1 MGDSFSQTRNVNAKT
16 STTKMLRFSLFCI
29 ALSTLNPYCFAA
41 QVDARTARQY
51 GQQQV
56 NGQQQQQQF
65 APQERQGFG
74 GSVGVQTP
82 FGGLDGNVNLGLPNA
97 NDNSLLTNSIIVL
110 GVISLVNTVATVV
123 IPFFT
128 KKPDPPVVSTTDP
141 PVTTT
146 DPTPE
151 GGAGAER
158 SMRSLVSDETMKA
171 LEEAA
176 IDGILKVKAKY

>member
-128 KKPDPPVVSTTDP
+128 K
-141 PVTTT
+141 PVTVVETPTT
-146 DPTPE
+146 TPAPTAEE
-151 GGAGAER
+151 GTKTAR

-176 IDGILKVKAKY
+176 IDGILKVKAKYL

>member
-56 NGQQQQQQF
+56 NGQQQQQF

-82 FGGLDGNVNLGLPNA
+82 FGGLDGSVNLGLPNA

>member
-1 MGDSFSQTRNVNAKT
+1 MGSTEDSSSQTRNVNANT
-16 STTKMLRFSLFCI
+16 SIIKMLRFSLFCI

-56 NGQQQQQQF
+56 NGQQQQQF

-128 KKPDPPVVSTTDP
+128 KPVVEPPTTP
-141 PVTTT
+141 ATPA
-146 DPTPE
+146 PTAEE
-151 GGAGAER
+151 GTKTAR

-176 IDGILKVKAKY
+176 IDGILKVKAKYL

>member
-1 MGDSFSQTRNVNAKT
+1 MGEDSFSQTRNVNANA

-51 GQQQV
+51 AQQQV
-56 NGQQQQQQF
+56 NGQQQQQF

-128 KKPDPPVVSTTDP
+128 KPVVEPPTTPAP
-141 PVTTT
+141 PATPTTPA
-146 DPTPE
+146 PTAEE
-151 GGAGAER
+151 GTKTAS

-171 LEEAA
+171 LEE
-176 IDGILKVKAKY
+176 

>member
-1 MGDSFSQTRNVNAKT
+1 MGTEDSSSQTRNVNANT
-16 STTKMLRFSLFCI
+16 SIIKMLRFSLFCI
-29 ALSTLNPYCFAA
+29 VLSTLNPYCFAA

-51 GQQQV
+51 AQQQV
-56 NGQQQQQQF
+56 NGQQQQQF

-82 FGGLDGNVNLGLPNA
+82 FGGIDGNVNLGLPNA
-97 NDNSLLTNSIIVL
+97 NDNSLLTNSIIAL

-128 KKPDPPVVSTTDP
+128 KKPAVGSSGGSAGGSAAE
-141 PVTTT
+141 
-146 DPTPE
+146 E
-151 GGAGAER
+151 GTKASR

-176 IDGILKVKAKY
+176 IDGILKVKAKYL

>member
-1 MGDSFSQTRNVNAKT
+1 MGNTEDSSSQTRNVNANT
-16 STTKMLRFSLFCI
+16 SIIKMLRFSLFCI

-56 NGQQQQQQF
+56 NGQQQQQF

-82 FGGLDGNVNLGLPNA
+82 FGGIDGNVNLGLPNA
-97 NDNSLLTNSIIVL
+97 NDNSFLTNSIIAL

-128 KKPDPPVVSTTDP
+128 KPDTVIEKPPAPVNAT
-141 PVTTT
+141 
-146 DPTPE
+146 E

-158 SMRSLVSDETMKA
+158 SMRS
-171 LEEAA
+171 
-176 IDGILKVKAKY
+176 